1 MSKDEIASL
10 FASRAEAAKA
20 VQLYRADGSP
30 IVGAL
35 FNHATIS
42 PQKTKG
48 KKFDCKLLCCS
59 QIRPLVEPH
68 YFSEPANYPDPFRTS
83 YEPQENEWISVEP
96 RSVRRLK
103 TRAKFA
109 KDDEQMPSRP
119 NALYAMYD
127 D

>member
-10 FASRAEAAKA
+10 YATRAEAANA

-35 FNHATIS
+35 FSRAAAVREK
-42 PQKTKG
+42 QKKNTE
-48 KKFDCKLLCCS
+48 CKLLCCS
-59 QIRPLVEPH
+59 ERRPLVEPH
-68 YFSEPANYPDPFRTS
+68 YFSKNDSYPEPFTAYDPQ
-83 YEPQENEWISVEP
+83 PGEWIRVES
-96 RSVRRLK
+96 RSIRRLK

-109 KDDEQMPSRP
+109 KEGNGYSRS
-119 NALYAMYD
+119 NVLYAMSD